1 MPKESHLLLCSHLYV
16 SLLLIHCIITSKVHL
31 DHLKF
36 GFGSGFFVVQFIKV
50 GQWSVAEN
58 HFDFSLLAV
67 TVCFPALTHW
77 ATYLENPL
85 NFFSVLL
92 PRYCPSAVRSK
103 TKNPGS
109 KPNLIWFKW
118 TLETILWCIS
128 NNITQ
133 KLLTNSIRAH
143 FGIDP
148 NLTQNGPNRNF
159 ENWYLWNPTRE
170 SLLVWFIFY

>member
-1 MPKESHLLLCSHLYV
+1 MPKENHLILCSHLYV
-16 SLLLIHCIITSKVHL
+16 SLLLIHRIITSKVHL
-31 DHLKF
+31 DHLNF
-36 GFGSGFFVVQFIKV
+36 GFGSGFFVVKFINV
-50 GQWSVAEN
+50 GQWPVADN

-67 TVCFPALTHW
+67 TVCFPALTHCS
-77 ATYLENPL
+77 TYLENHL
-85 NFFSVLL
+85 NFCSVLL
-92 PRYCPSAVRSK
+92 PHYCPSALRSK

-133 KLLTNSIRAH
+133 KLLPNSNRAH

-148 NLTQNGPNRNF
+148 NFTQNGPNRNF
-159 ENWYLWNPTRE
+159 
-170 SLLVWFIFY
+170 